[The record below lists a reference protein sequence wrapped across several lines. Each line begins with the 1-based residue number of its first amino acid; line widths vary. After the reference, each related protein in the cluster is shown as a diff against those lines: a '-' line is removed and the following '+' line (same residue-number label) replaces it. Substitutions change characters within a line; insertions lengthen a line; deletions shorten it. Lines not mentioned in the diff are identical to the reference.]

1 MMRELNSVE
10 VQAVSGGLVDKVIDG
25 SIETLVNLFRFGL
38 DTVSTV
44 ANVVSTVTGTVN
56 NVLKSIAGFF
66 GVKPR

>member
-10 VQAVSGGLVDKVIDG
+10 VQAVSGGLIDKVIDG
-25 SIETLVNLFRFGL
+25 SIETMVNLFRFGL

-44 ANVVSTVTGTVN
+44 ANVVSNVTGTVN

-66 GVKPR
+66 GINPR